1 MKKITLLIFALVCGI
16 GIAQRT
22 PKIKGNGQVTE
33 VRDVLPPF
41 NSIELVDNLEVY
53 LERSNETGYS
63 ISADENLIDVLKLV
77 VEDNTL
83 KISSYYKI
91 TGKKKLEITVR
102 YNDLN
107 NIALMDGTL
116 GSRDVIVM
124 DVLHLSCSGYSKSNL
139 QVNAA
144 VIDVSMKDN
153 STADMNL
160 KCDSLNIDLRD
171 KADARIYSVSETGN
185 VQLQEN
191 ARATLE
197 GTVDSL
203 QLGLLDNSYVQAN
216 KLEAGTIKAVLE
228 GNCHA
233 EINAVNELQLSSQG
247 SSKTYLYGEGKIT
260 IVQFLDRSELIKRE

>member
-33 VRDVLPPF
+33 VKDVLPPF
-41 NSIELVDNLEVY
+41 NAIELVDNLEVY
-53 LERSNETGYS
+53 LERSNEPGYS
-63 ISADENLIDVLKLV
+63 ISADDNLIDVLKLI

-102 YNDLN
+102 YSDLN
-107 NIALMDGTL
+107 KVTLMDGTL
-116 GSRDVIVM
+116 GSKDVIVL
-124 DVLHLSCSGYSKSNL
+124 DALQLTCLGYSKSNL
-139 QVNAA
+139 QANAA
-144 VIDVSMKDN
+144 IMDISMKDN

-160 KCDSLNIDLRD
+160 KCDSLNIAIQD
-171 KADARIYSVSETGN
+171 KADARIYSISGQSN
-185 VQLQEN
+185 VRLRKN
-191 ARATLE
+191 AKATLE

-203 QLGLLDNSYVQAN
+203 QLDLMDNSYLQAN
-216 KLEAGTIKAVLE
+216 KLEAGTIKAGLE
-228 GNCHA
+228 GYCRA
-233 EINAVNELQLSSQG
+233 EINAVNDLQLSSQG

-260 IVQFLDRSELIKRE
+260 IVQFLDQSELIKK

>member
-1 MKKITLLIFALVCGI
+1 
-16 GIAQRT
+16 
-22 PKIKGNGQVTE
+22 
-33 VRDVLPPF
+33 
-41 NSIELVDNLEVY
+41 
-53 LERSNETGYS
+53 
-63 ISADENLIDVLKLV
+63 
-77 VEDNTL
+77 
-83 KISSYYKI
+83 
-91 TGKKKLEITVR
+91 
-102 YNDLN
+102 
-107 NIALMDGTL
+107 
-116 GSRDVIVM
+116 
-124 DVLHLSCSGYSKSNL
+124 HLSCSGYSKSNL

-247 SSKTYLYGEGKIT
+247 SSKTY
-260 IVQFLDRSELIKRE
+260 